1 MTVAKTLTAGPSSLR
16 LRVPPGVW
24 HPHSD
29 AEMIAE
35 VMARS
40 ALAADADV
48 LDMFTGSGVL
58 SVAAGRL
65 GARSVTAV
73 DLSLRALG
81 TTWFNARRNRA
92 AVRVRR
98 SNLFAALKE
107 SATFDLILANPP
119 YYPGAAQLARRGT
132 ARAVDGGPAGRALI
146 DAFCRQAPR
155 RLRPGGS
162 ILLVHATFNGEQETL
177 SQLREQGLDSDVA
190 HRHRGP
196 WGPVG
201 RTRMAQLPDAGD
213 EEETIVIRARRPA

>member
-1 MTVAKTLTAGPSSLR
+1 MTAQTLTSGPSSLR
-16 LRVPPGVW
+16 LRVLPGVW
-24 HPHSD
+24 RPHSD
-29 AEMIAE
+29 AEMIVE
-35 VMARS
+35 VMARY

-58 SVAAGRL
+58 SVAAERL

-98 SNLFAALKE
+98 SNLFDALE
-107 SATFDLILANPP
+107 ETATFDLILANPP

-132 ARAVDGGPAGRALI
+132 ARAVDGGPRGRALI

-162 ILLVHATFNGEQETL
+162 ILIVHGTFNGEQETL
-177 SQLREQGLDSDVA
+177 AALREEGLDPDVA

-196 WGPVG
+196 WGTVG
-201 RTRMAQLPDAGD
+201 RARMPQLAASGD